1 MQALIDQVG
10 MPTELPDKL
19 TPLTKEDL
27 LQAMWKAWMG
37 YFGAAPKKESIWV
50 ILGHIMLET
59 GLQHCHNY
67 NLGNV
72 KSKDGD
78 GYDYQFFG
86 CGEEI
91 PLSMANAWKAKDPA
105 LVVIKRVYEV
115 KGKKMASVWLEPP
128 HWASRFRAFDD
139 ILEGATDHIALLTK
153 RFTLAWPYVVEGDP
167 AAFSHALK
175 QQNYYTADE
184 AQYTKTLVG
193 TYAAISKLA
202 FDYDSLPILT
212 EAEKDRIGNLV
223 SLTIFQSVGEYLD
236 SDPAELP
243 EDEG

>member
-1 MQALIDQVG
+1 

-139 ILEGATDHIALLTK
+139 ILEGAADHIALLTK

-175 QQNYYTADE
+175 QQGYYTADE
-184 AQYTKTLVG
+184 YSYCTTLTKCYTSL
-193 TYAAISKLA
+193 SKLP
-202 FDYDSLPILT
+202 FDYDSLPCLT
-212 EAEKDRIGNLV
+212 EAEKDRLGNLV
-223 SLTIFQSVGEYLD
+223 ALTMQGTVDDFLENMPQVLD
-236 SDPAELP
+236 
-243 EDEG
+243 DEADK